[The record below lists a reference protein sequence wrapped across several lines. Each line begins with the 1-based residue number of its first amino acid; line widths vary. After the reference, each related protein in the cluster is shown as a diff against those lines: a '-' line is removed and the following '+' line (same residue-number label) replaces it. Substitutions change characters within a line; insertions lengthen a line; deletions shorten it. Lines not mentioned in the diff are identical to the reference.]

1 MRVVFINSQS
11 KLRQFHGSTPGS
23 ASLRAGRL
31 DCPDLPSSHLTL
43 KTIFSGAE
51 ACLMSSLAL
60 LAANGQP
67 SPVFVQPL
75 IFLAIGLIFYF
86 IVFLPNRKRQKALQ
100 DMLNN
105 LKNGDKVIT
114 SGGIFGVVAGIKDDR
129 IQLKVADQVKIEISK
144 SAIVSKQPEE

>member
-1 MRVVFINSQS
+1 
-11 KLRQFHGSTPGS
+11 
-23 ASLRAGRL
+23 
-31 DCPDLPSSHLTL
+31 
-43 KTIFSGAE
+43 
-51 ACLMSSLAL
+51 MSSLAL

-75 IFLAIGLIFYF
+75 IFLAIELIFYF
-86 IVFLPNRKRQKALQ
+86 IVFLPNKKRQKALQ

-129 IQLKVADQVKIEISK
+129 IQLKIADQVKIEISK
-144 SAIVSKQPEE
+144 SAIVSKQSEE

>member
-1 MRVVFINSQS
+1 M
-11 KLRQFHGSTPGS
+11 T
-23 ASLRAGRL
+23 
-31 DCPDLPSSHLTL
+31 
-43 KTIFSGAE
+43 
-51 ACLMSSLAL
+51 SLAL

-86 IVFLPNRKRQKALQ
+86 IVFLPNKKRQKALQ
-100 DMLNN
+100 NMLNN

-144 SAIVSKQPEE
+144 SAIVSKQSEE

>member
-1 MRVVFINSQS
+1 
-11 KLRQFHGSTPGS
+11 
-23 ASLRAGRL
+23 
-31 DCPDLPSSHLTL
+31 
-43 KTIFSGAE
+43 
-51 ACLMSSLAL
+51 MSSLAL

-86 IVFLPNRKRQKALQ
+86 IVFLPNKKRQKTLQ
-100 DMLNN
+100 NMLDN

-114 SGGIFGVVAGIKDDR
+114 SGGIFGIVAGIKEDR

-144 SAIVSKQPEE
+144 SAIVSKQSEE

>member
-1 MRVVFINSQS
+1 
-11 KLRQFHGSTPGS
+11 
-23 ASLRAGRL
+23 
-31 DCPDLPSSHLTL
+31 
-43 KTIFSGAE
+43 
-51 ACLMSSLAL
+51 MSSLAL

-114 SGGIFGVVAGIKDDR
+114 SGGIFGVVAAIKDDR

-144 SAIVSKQPEE
+144 SAIVSKQSEE

>member
-1 MRVVFINSQS
+1 VQ
-11 KLRQFHGSTPGS
+11 
-23 ASLRAGRL
+23 AGRL
-31 DCPDLPSSHLTL
+31 DCPDLPSSHLNINKTL
-43 KTIFSGAE
+43 SGAE
-51 ACLMSSLAL
+51 AFLMSSLAL

-86 IVFLPNRKRQKALQ
+86 IVFLPNKRRQKALQ

-144 SAIVSKQPEE
+144 SAIVSKQSEE

>member
-1 MRVVFINSQS
+1 
-11 KLRQFHGSTPGS
+11 
-23 ASLRAGRL
+23 
-31 DCPDLPSSHLTL
+31 
-43 KTIFSGAE
+43 
-51 ACLMSSLAL
+51 MSSLAL

-86 IVFLPNRKRQKALQ
+86 IVFLPNKKRQKALQ

-105 LKNGDKVIT
+105 LKDGDKVIT

-129 IQLKVADQVKIEISK
+129 VQLKVADQVKIEISK
-144 SAIVSKQPEE
+144 SAIVSKQSEE

>member
-1 MRVVFINSQS
+1 
-11 KLRQFHGSTPGS
+11 
-23 ASLRAGRL
+23 
-31 DCPDLPSSHLTL
+31 
-43 KTIFSGAE
+43 
-51 ACLMSSLAL
+51 MSSLAL

-86 IVFLPNRKRQKALQ
+86 IVFLPNKKRQKALQ

-114 SGGIFGVVAGIKDDR
+114 SGCIFGVVAGIKDDR
-129 IQLKVADQVKIEISK
+129 IQLKIADQVKIEISK
-144 SAIVSKQPEE
+144 SAIVSKQSEE

>member
-1 MRVVFINSQS
+1 
-11 KLRQFHGSTPGS
+11 
-23 ASLRAGRL
+23 
-31 DCPDLPSSHLTL
+31 
-43 KTIFSGAE
+43 
-51 ACLMSSLAL
+51 MSSLAL

-86 IVFLPNRKRQKALQ
+86 IVFLPNKKRQKAVQ
-100 DMLNN
+100 DMLSN

-129 IQLKVADQVKIEISK
+129 IQLKIADQVKIEISK
-144 SAIVSKQPEE
+144 SAIVSKQSEE

>member
-1 MRVVFINSQS
+1 
-11 KLRQFHGSTPGS
+11 
-23 ASLRAGRL
+23 
-31 DCPDLPSSHLTL
+31 
-43 KTIFSGAE
+43 
-51 ACLMSSLAL
+51 MSSLAL

-144 SAIVSKQPEE
+144 SAIVSKQSED

>member
-1 MRVVFINSQS
+1 
-11 KLRQFHGSTPGS
+11 
-23 ASLRAGRL
+23 
-31 DCPDLPSSHLTL
+31 
-43 KTIFSGAE
+43 
-51 ACLMSSLAL
+51 MSSLAL

-86 IVFLPNRKRQKALQ
+86 IVFLPNKKRQKALQ

-129 IQLKVADQVKIEISK
+129 LQLKIADQVKIEISK
-144 SAIVSKQPEE
+144 SAIVSKQSEE

>member
-1 MRVVFINSQS
+1 
-11 KLRQFHGSTPGS
+11 
-23 ASLRAGRL
+23 
-31 DCPDLPSSHLTL
+31 
-43 KTIFSGAE
+43 
-51 ACLMSSLAL
+51 MSSLAL

-86 IVFLPNRKRQKALQ
+86 IVFLPNKKRQKALQ

-114 SGGIFGVVAGIKDDR
+114 LGGIFGVVAGIKDDR
-129 IQLKVADQVKIEISK
+129 IQLKIADQVKIEISK
-144 SAIVSKQPEE
+144 SAIVSKQSEE

>member
-1 MRVVFINSQS
+1 
-11 KLRQFHGSTPGS
+11 
-23 ASLRAGRL
+23 
-31 DCPDLPSSHLTL
+31 
-43 KTIFSGAE
+43 
-51 ACLMSSLAL
+51 MSSLAL

-86 IVFLPNRKRQKALQ
+86 IVFLPNKKRQKAVQ

-144 SAIVSKQPEE
+144 SAIVSKQSEE

>member
-1 MRVVFINSQS
+1 
-11 KLRQFHGSTPGS
+11 
-23 ASLRAGRL
+23 
-31 DCPDLPSSHLTL
+31 
-43 KTIFSGAE
+43 
-51 ACLMSSLAL
+51 MSSLAL

-86 IVFLPNRKRQKALQ
+86 IVFLPNKKRQKALQ

-114 SGGIFGVVAGIKDDR
+114 SGGIFGVVAGMKDDR

-144 SAIVSKQPEE
+144 SAIVSKQSDE